1 MLNESDV
8 FSDRPSVSLNHN
20 KEFKMPTNNRA
31 KEILVENVT
40 NLINSDQYKAALSF
54 RQSFQ
59 HEYSFRNLF
68 LIFAQCP
75 EARMI
80 AGYRKW
86 QTIGRQVRKGERS
99 IAILAPMIRKDENTN
114 KDKVVGYRSVNVF
127 DIGQTDGK
135 DIPAMPEAKMILGD
149 NKAILDARKACEALA
164 ESIGVEVE
172 YKPLDGPCGV
182 FLPQYAKILVDTSL
196 QPAHRLKTLVH
207 ELAHAMLDHGTSD
220 KPRHVLEL
228 EAESAAYIVC
238 DSLGLDTGDYSFA
251 YLAGWAEKAE
261 EVITAADR
269 ACKLADK
276 IMDKI
281 TPVAE

>member
-1 MLNESDV
+1 MS
-8 FSDRPSVSLNHN
+8 
-20 KEFKMPTNNRA
+20 TNNRA

-40 NLINSDQYKAALSF
+40 NLLNSEQYKAALSF
-54 RQSFQ
+54 RQTFQ
-59 HEYSFRNLF
+59 HDYSFRNLF
-68 LIFAQCP
+68 LIFSQCP

-86 QTIGRQVRKGERS
+86 QAIGRQVRKGERS
-99 IAILAPMIRKDENTN
+99 IAILAPMLRKDEHSG
-114 KDKVVGYRSVNVF
+114 DKKLIGYRSVSVF

-135 DIPAMPEAKMILGD
+135 DIPAMPEPKPILGD
-149 NKAILDARKACEALA
+149 NKAIQDARKACEDLA

-182 FLPQYAKILVDTSL
+182 YLPQYAKILIDKGL
-196 QPAHRLKTLVH
+196 QPAHRLKTLTH

-238 DSLGLDTGDYSFA
+238 DSLGLDTSDYSFA

-261 EVITAADR
+261 EVVTAAER
-269 ACKLADK
+269 ACKLADQ
-276 IMDKI
+276 IMYKI
-281 TPVAE
+281 TPAAA